1 MKNKRP
7 MRARNGNG
15 DGSETAR
22 LEELASYQ
30 ILDTLPEPPFDD
42 LVRLAAR
49 ACRVPVAYLGFV
61 DERREWFKARLGIS
75 ISETPRDCAVSEA
88 ARHRE
93 TVTVIHD
100 AQHDPR
106 LAGNPLLCAVP
117 QLRFFAG
124 APLRTPTGKIL
135 GAVTVGDVRPHRFGR
150 SERDALLCVARLIM
164 EELEIRRRMLA
175 LQDSLALLTG
185 LRGEPQR
192 TCHGLLNICAGCK
205 RIRQGHQWISVA
217 RYFEQHAD
225 VAFVHGVCPDCV
237 ASVEGRSRRTHHLQ
251 P

>member
-1 MKNKRP
+1 
-7 MRARNGNG
+7 MRVPAS
-15 DGSETAR
+15 DHGSEVSR

-75 ISETPRDCAVSEA
+75 ISETPRRCAVSEA
-88 ARHRE
+88 ARRDE
-93 TVTVIHD
+93 KVTVIHD
-100 AQHDPR
+100 AQNDPR

-150 SERDALLCVARLIM
+150 AERDALTCVARLIM
-164 EELEIRRRMLA
+164 QELEIRRQILT
-175 LQDSLALLTG
+175 LQESVALLSG
-185 LRGEPQR
+185 LRPPHQA
-192 TCHGLLNICAGCK
+192 TSHGLLSICAGCK
-205 RIRQGHQWISVA
+205 RIRQGQHWISVTH
-217 RYFEQHAD
+217 YFEQHAD
-225 VAFVHGVCPDCV
+225 VAFVHGVCPDCL
-237 ASVEGRSRRTHHLQ
+237 ATVEARPRRTNHLQ